1 MRLGLPIL
9 ATGSVAMA
17 AASVYYSAVAV
28 RSQWLGLTCWRGRT
42 DTNSVALTF
51 DDGPSPDTEGILDV
65 LAKYNLSATFFMVG
79 REVESFP
86 GIAQRVLAEG
96 HEVGNHSYSH
106 PSYLFQR
113 AAQTHAQIR
122 RAQSVIAETIGVRP
136 QMARPP
142 YGVRTPA
149 YFRAARALDL
159 QTVQW
164 DVAGFD
170 WKRITPRQIADNV
183 LRKAQPGS
191 IILLHDGD
199 SAGKNTRKNTV
210 DALPLIIKGLRDRD
224 LQIAPLSQLLPE
236 KIYEPTK
243 GKRIHD

>member
-1 MRLGLPIL
+1 
-9 ATGSVAMA
+9 VAIA
-17 AASVYYSAVAV
+17 AASLYYATGAV
-28 RSQWLGLTCWRGRT
+28 RSQWLGRTYWRGRT
-42 DTNSVALTF
+42 DTKSVALTF
-51 DDGPSPDTEGILDV
+51 DDGPSPDTERILDV
-65 LAKYNLSATFFMVG
+65 LGAQEASATFFMVG
-79 REVESFP
+79 REVESYP

-113 AAQTHAQIR
+113 AAETHAQIR
-122 RAQSVIAETIGVRP
+122 RAQSVIAETIGIRP

-149 YFRAARALDL
+149 YFRASRALNL

-183 LRKAQPGS
+183 LRKARPGS

-199 SAGKNTRKNTV
+199 SAGKNSRKNTV
-210 DALPLIIKGLRDRD
+210 EALPLIIRGLRDRD

-243 GKRIHD
+243 GKGIHD

>member
-1 MRLGLPIL
+1 
-9 ATGSVAMA
+9 MA
-17 AASVYYSAVAV
+17 AAGMYYATVAV
-28 RSQWLGLTCWRGRT
+28 RSQWLGRTYWRGRR
-42 DTNSVALTF
+42 DRNAVALTF
-51 DDGPSPDTEGILDV
+51 DDGPSPDTERILDV
-65 LAKYNLSATFFMVG
+65 LGAHEASATFFMVG

-106 PSYLFQR
+106 PSFLFQR
-113 AAQTHAQIR
+113 AAETHGQIR
-122 RAQSVIAETIGVRP
+122 RTQSVIAETIGVRP

-149 YFRAARALDL
+149 YFRATRALGL

-170 WKRITPRQIADNV
+170 WKGITPRQIADNI
-183 LRKAQPGS
+183 LGRAQPGS

-199 SAGKNTRKNTV
+199 STGKNARKNTAE
-210 DALPLIIKGLRDRD
+210 ALPLIIRGLRDRD
-224 LQIAPLSQLLPE
+224 LQITPLSQLLPE
-236 KIYEPTK
+236 KTDNLIK